1 MTRFSKTLT
10 LAALAAA
17 VLAFPAAA
25 QDRPSFGMADHLAR
39 HGGGLLRCFRGLD
52 LTESQKTDIKAIF
65 DAARPTFETDAAAIR
80 AARQKLDA
88 DYTANSDKSVLGQDY
103 LDVRAAA
110 SKLKSDGQ
118 AVRDQALAK
127 LTPDQKTRAQE
138 CLAAQKGAGAR
149 FGHFAG

>member
-1 MTRFSKTLT
+1 MRSLPRMAADWRWKTI
-10 LAALAAA
+10 LAHK
-17 VLAFPAAA
+17 V
-25 QDRPSFGMADHLAR
+25 G
-39 HGGGLLRCFRGLD
+39 
-52 LTESQKTDIKAIF
+52 
-65 DAARPTFETDAAAIR
+65 
-80 AARQKLDA
+80 
-88 DYTANSDKSVLGQDY
+88 SVLGQDY